1 MRETNGKS
9 ITTLCGELAQ
19 PLGLA
24 VYPDHRSKCVP
35 VAYLKGVNFFFFYS
49 LNEESVASG
58 FFSMLQQSRE
68 NIIIATGSTLRTEN
82 DLNRFLSSTLK
93 RLGVNVLDIFFVEYV
108 SPSDDI
114 GKIIDRGGV
123 LDVLCGWQRH
133 GVIRYVGVTTHSRE
147 LALRLI
153 NDGRIDV
160 LMHRFNMAHR
170 RATETVFSVAL
181 EAGVPV
187 VAFMATR
194 WQTLLRGHPKWRGA
208 VPTAPN
214 CYQYCLRQPAV
225 QIVLSA
231 PTTLT
236 QLRENLIVLMQGGI
250 GSKSVMEWEAY
261 GDLIYGD
268 GKHSFE
274 TKWL

>member
-82 DLNRFLSSTLK
+82 DLNRFFSSTLK
-93 RLGVNVLDIFFVEYV
+93 RLGVN
-108 SPSDDI
+108 
-114 GKIIDRGGV
+114 V

-170 RATETVFSVAL
+170 RATETVFPVAL

-187 VAFMATR
+187 VAFTATR
-194 WQTLLRGHPKWRGA
+194 WETLLRGHPKWRGA

-214 CYQYCLRQPAV
+214 CYQYCLRRPGGSNCSKCANYTHT
-225 QIVLSA
+225 A
-231 PTTLT
+231 K
-236 QLRENLIVLMQGGI
+236 REFNCAYAGRYWVKVRYGVGGI
-250 GSKSVMEWEAY
+250 W
-261 GDLIYGD
+261 
-268 GKHSFE
+268 
-274 TKWL
+274 